1 MSKDNDFKS
10 EKLIVILI
18 ASKNNFHKLKIS
30 VICFQFTLFVS
41 FFASSIFATTHIT
54 HYSVDNGLSE
64 NHVLCMLQ
72 DDNGAMWFGTHDGL
86 NKFDGYTFRSYKGN
100 VFHKYKL
107 LNTRVNT
114 ILKDKNQFLWLI
126 TNDNRAYRF
135 DPTKDEFTPFPQSM
149 AGYQNYNKTI
159 NRISILPDGSVW
171 LFNFDSGALDNCFR
185 IIQKNRAAEP
195 SIQFFSTEDKSLP
208 AGKLIHVFIDESY
221 NTRLLCEKGI
231 GYIAKGDSKV
241 SWFNTEGMISGT
253 ENQND
258 IYLGSASGGLF
269 KLIDKNKVM
278 LLFQIPEKSKLTNII
293 KLSDNKLF
301 LFTNSNSYYI
311 FDIQTAKIQ
320 KFTCSELQNSIIYD
334 CYKDRFE
341 NIWIDSNLGRKQV
354 YFDSRANKFV
364 ILNIEI
370 NAYINTTGI
379 KFHVFENSRN
389 ETWIQTRIYGLF
401 RFNAEKQTLETIPT
415 SHPYEKSLSQIVH
428 TAYFDKQGNLWLGT
442 YLQGIDKVVTQNTD
456 FNFTKPEQMD
466 GFSAKNEIRSLFQ
479 DSQGYIWAGS
489 KNGGL
494 YLYDNK
500 FNLKGYVGCEG
511 VVNKGNSFEFG
522 IYRIFEDSKGFIWI
536 ATKGNGLYR
545 LNRKPQNS
553 GFKVLQLKHNVADNF
568 SLSSNDVY
576 CLFEDN
582 KQQIWVGT
590 FGGGV
595 NILEQNG
602 DNIKCI
608 HAGNLLKNFP
618 VEAARIRCITA
629 DRSGNIHLGT
639 TQGLFVAKEN
649 NADYK
654 QLKFHRYYH
663 DLQNANSLSGNDVH
677 SILPIAKNLM
687 YVSTIGGN
695 VDVVSGNLQIQSK
708 VYFAALKTN
717 DQHPIKSV
725 YTLTETAQGKIWM
738 STQTNILCYNP
749 RKKTV
754 DVYKPFSME
763 KYFFSEAASCLTQ
776 NGEIIYGTSHGMVS
790 FLPEKIRKSTYVPAM
805 IFTNLQIFNKIVQ
818 AGEDDSPIELNLN
831 DVEMLTLTHKQS
843 TFSVEYAALDYSN
856 PDEIQYAYKLDGV
869 DKDWNYAGNQRT
881 ATYVNVPK
889 GNYTFHIR
897 STNSD
902 GVWVENERI
911 LQIERL
917 PSFWESGWAY
927 LLYFFILLLLS
938 ATVAYILFVIY
949 RLRNE
954 VAIEQR
960 ISNAK
965 LRFFTDISH
974 ELRTPLTLI
983 ISPIEKMLG
992 DTKITG
998 NNREELEIVN
1008 KNASRMLR
1016 LINQILD
1023 FRKIQ
1028 SDKMKLLVEQT
1039 DIVTYTREIC
1049 LNFSKTAEDKNIR
1062 LNIINQTSE
1071 PYLWIDKDKFEK
1083 ILYNLLSNAFKFS
1096 NADTDVDILI
1106 FEDVD
1111 RLIITIKDQGTGIPK
1126 DRLKTLFTRFESFS
1140 SKNFL
1145 GGTGI
1150 GLSLTKDLVELHKA
1164 SIEVESEAG
1173 KGTSFQVSFRK
1184 GREHFDSSTEFILN
1198 DTESVENQS
1207 VPDIQPQ
1214 TENQATITDEKHS
1227 ILVAEDNN
1235 ELRHY
1240 LAKNLAEKYT
1250 VYEAKNGKE
1259 AFRMAQI
1266 YLPDFIISD
1275 IVMPEMDGIELSK
1288 AIKSDINT
1296 SHIPFILLTAKADM
1310 DTRLRAMEL
1319 RIDDYITKPFSYTY
1333 LEARIDNLLNIR
1345 TQLQTYYKNTFT
1357 NGVIA
1362 ITKPQMNNADEV
1374 FLQKLVQHMEE
1385 NYSDSDLNIDILAN
1399 LTGTS
1404 RSSFYKKLKN
1414 LTGLAPVDFI
1424 REFRMQKAAQF
1435 IEAGESNIS
1444 QISYNVG
1451 IIDTKYFSRC
1461 FRQKF
1466 GLNPSDYRRKMTK
1479 KEE

>member
-1 MSKDNDFKS
+1 VINIKS
-10 EKLIVILI
+10 EKTSELKMR
-18 ASKNNFHKLKIS
+18 ASI
-30 VICFQFTLFVS
+30 ICFQLLFYVLIFTTKT
-41 FFASSIFATTHIT
+41 FATTHIT
-54 HYSVDNGLSE
+54 HYSVDDGLSE

-86 NKFDGYTFRSYKGN
+86 NKFDGYTFRSYKGYA
-100 VFHKYKL
+100 FHKYKL

-114 ILKDKNQFLWLI
+114 ILKDKNQFLWLL

-135 DPTKDEFTPFPQSM
+135 DPATDEFMPFPQSV
-149 AGYQNYNKTI
+149 AGYENYSLPV
-159 NRISILPDGSVW
+159 NRISVLPDGSIW
-171 LFNFDSGALDNCFR
+171 LFNHDSGTFDNCFR
-185 IIQKNRAAEP
+185 IYQNNHSSEIEIQY
-195 SIQFFSTEDKSLP
+195 FSTQDKSFP
-208 AGKLIHVFIDESY
+208 SGKLCHVLVDKDN
-221 NTRLLCEKGI
+221 NTLLLCTNGI
-231 GYIAKGDSKV
+231 GTLAHRQSKIN
-241 SWFNTEGMISGT
+241 WLHIGGMISGVDV
-253 ENQND
+253 QN
-258 IYLGSASGGLF
+258 ILYLGNASGDLF
-269 KLIDKNKVM
+269 KLSEQKKAV
-278 LLFQIPEKSKLTNII
+278 LLFQIPEKPKIINIFKL
-293 KLSDNKLF
+293 KGEKLF
-301 LFTNSNSYYI
+301 LLTNSKSSY
-311 FDIQTAKIQ
+311 
-320 KFTCSELQNSIIYD
+320 IYD
-334 CYKDRFE
+334 IKTGKVQKYSCNDLDNNTVYGGYIDRFE
-341 NIWIDSNLGRKQV
+341 NIWIDSNAKQKQLM
-354 YFDSRANKFV
+354 FDTRAEKF
-364 ILNIEI
+364 IDLNIEI

-389 ETWIQTRIYGLF
+389 ETWIQTRVYGLF
-401 RFNAEKQTLETIPT
+401 RFNAEKKKLESIPT

-489 KNGGL
+489 KDGWL
-494 YLYDNK
+494 YLYDKKN
-500 FNLKGYVGCEG
+500 NLKGYVGCDG
-511 VVNKGNSFEFG
+511 VVNKGNSFGFG

-536 ATKGNGLYR
+536 ATKGNGLYK
-545 LNRKPQNS
+545 LKRKSEMQRFDVQQ
-553 GFKVLQLKHNVADNF
+553 FKHVESDKF

-576 CLFEDN
+576 CLFEDKN
-582 KQQIWVGT
+582 KRIWVGT
-590 FGGGV
+590 FGGGI
-595 NILEQNG
+595 NILEQTDTG
-602 DNIKCI
+602 LRCI
-608 HAGNLLKNFP
+608 HSANLLKNFP
-618 VEAARIRCITA
+618 KEGSRVRCITS
-629 DRSGNIHLGT
+629 DQSGNILVGT
-639 TQGLFVAKEN
+639 TQGLLVTK
-649 NADYK
+649 ADFTSYN
-654 QLKFHRYYH
+654 QLKFIRYFH
-663 DLQNANSLSGNDVH
+663 NSENTNSLAGSDVH
-677 SILPIAKNLM
+677 SILPVAENRI
-687 YVSTIGGN
+687 YISTIGGG
-695 VDVVSGNLQIQSK
+695 VDVITGNLQNKPSFEPLRTK
-708 VYFAALKTN
+708 
-717 DQHPIKSV
+717 DQHPVKSV
-725 YTLTETAQGKIWM
+725 YTLTGTNNDDIWM
-738 STQTNILCYNP
+738 SAQTNILCYHPHSNSL
-749 RKKTV
+749 
-754 DVYKPFSME
+754 DIYKPFSLE
-763 KYFFSEAASCLTQ
+763 KYFFSEAASCLTI

-790 FLPEKIRKSTYVPAM
+790 FLPEKIRKSTFVPKL
-805 IFTNLQIFNKIVQ
+805 IFTNMQIFNKTVR
-818 AGEDDSPIELNLN
+818 AGDKNSPLQQNLN
-831 DVEMLTLTHKQS
+831 NTKTLTLTHRQN
-843 TFSVEYAALDYSN
+843 TFTVEFAAPDYKN
-856 PDEIQYAYKLDGV
+856 PENIQYAYKLDGV
-869 DKDWNYAGNQRT
+869 DKDWNYVGNQRT

-889 GNYTFHIR
+889 GKYVFRIR

-902 GVWVENERI
+902 GVWVENERM

-949 RLRNE
+949 RLRDE

-983 ISPIEKMLG
+983 VSPIEKMLG

-1008 KNASRMLR
+1008 KNAGRMLR

-1039 DIVTYTREIC
+1039 DIVTYTREIS

-1096 NADTDVDILI
+1096 NVDTDVDILI

-1111 RLIITIKDQGTGIPK
+1111 RLILTIKDQGSGIPK

-1150 GLSLTKDLVELHKA
+1150 GLSLTKELVELHKA

-1198 DTESVENQS
+1198 DTEAVENQS
-1207 VPDIQPQ
+1207 APDIQPQ
-1214 TENQATITDEKHS
+1214 TEIQTTITDEKHS

-1240 LAKNLAEKYT
+1240 LAKNLAERYT

-1259 AFRMAQI
+1259 AFRMAKT

-1362 ITKPQMNNADEV
+1362 ITKPEMNNADEV

-1385 NYSDSDLNIDILAN
+1385 NYSDSDLNIDFLAN

-1414 LTGLAPVDFI
+1414 LTGLAPIDFI